1 MKVKKLLLTTAM
13 MLSLGLAGFG
23 SAHAATATGTL
34 DVSATV
40 GAVCSVTTT
49 PVAFGAYSGSEIN
62 TTGGVSVTCT
72 NLTPYNITLDAGAH
86 YDAVS
91 GYRTIAQGLESMPYV
106 LFTPAGDPNEWGD
119 AGYAGT
125 YAFGSPVADTGNGA
139 AQPHVVNA
147 RLLAG
152 ASVSSGTYNDVVGV
166 TVHY

>member
-1 MKVKKLLLTTAM
+1 MKKTLLAM
-13 MLSLGLAGFG
+13 AMTLSLGLAGIG
-23 SAHAATATGTL
+23 AANAATATGTL
-34 DVSATV
+34 DVNATV
-40 GAVCSVTTT
+40 GAVCSVATT
-49 PVAFGAYSGSEIN
+49 PVAFGLYSGSAID

-72 NLTPYNITLDAGAH
+72 NGTAYNITLDAGAH
-86 YDAVS
+86 YDAVA
-91 GYRTIAQGLESMPYV
+91 GYRTIAQGAESMPYV

-125 YAFGSPVADTGNGA
+125 YAFGNPVSDNGNGL

-152 ASVSSGTYNDVVGV
+152 ASVSAGSYADVVGV

>member
-49 PVAFGAYSGSEIN
+49 AVAFGPYSGAEIN
-62 TTGGVSVTCT
+62 MTGGVSVTCT
-72 NLTPYNITLDAGAH
+72 NLTPYNITLDAGQH
-86 YDAVS
+86 YAA

-106 LFTPAGDPNEWGD
+106 LFTPNGDPEEWGD
-119 AGYAGT
+119 MGYGGT
-125 YAFGSPVADTGNGA
+125 YAFGIPVADTGNGA
-139 AQPHVVNA
+139 AQPHTVNA